1 MLHVLDNFMC
11 LNTIFFKSKTLKCLL
26 IMYLKSPDDTHILV
40 VEDDEEI
47 LELYGYYL
55 EELGY
60 SVDLAKDGKDALEKC
75 NCKQYDLAIIDYR
88 LPSVNG
94 NIVAAELS
102 EKHPDTHIL
111 FITGSYDLVQQL
123 SSKNSKYYVLLK
135 PVKVDEIIKTIKN
148 ALIDPENKFHQPL
161 EENY

>member
-1 MLHVLDNFMC
+1 
-11 LNTIFFKSKTLKCLL
+11 
-26 IMYLKSPDDTHILV
+26 MYLKSPGETNILV

-55 EELGY
+55 KELGY
-60 SVDLAKDGKDALEKC
+60 RVDLAKDGEDAIEKC

-88 LPSVNG
+88 LPRVNG
-94 NIVAAELS
+94 NVVAAELN
-102 EKHPDTHIL
+102 EKHPGTHIL

-135 PVKVDEIIKTIKN
+135 PVKVDEIVKTIEK
-148 ALIDPENKFHQPL
+148 ALVDPEDKFHQPL
-161 EENY
+161 QEYSIVEENY